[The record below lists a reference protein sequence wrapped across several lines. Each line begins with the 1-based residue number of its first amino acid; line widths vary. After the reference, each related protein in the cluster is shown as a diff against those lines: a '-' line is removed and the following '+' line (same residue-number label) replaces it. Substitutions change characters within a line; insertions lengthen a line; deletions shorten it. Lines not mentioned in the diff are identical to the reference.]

1 MGKTAFSAADIL
13 VPNKGTDMSKWSVI
27 ACDQYTSEPE
37 YWKETEKIVGDAP
50 SALNLILPE
59 VYLEDSNVEER
70 IENIHKEM
78 DKILESNVLKE
89 YKNSMVYVERIQ
101 GNGILRAGIVGK
113 IDLEKYDYSKGS
125 TSEVRATESTV
136 IERNTTKS

>member
-13 VPNKGTDMSKWSVI
+13 VPNKETDMSKWSVI

-37 YWKETEKIVGDAP
+37 YWKETEKNVGDAP
-50 SALNLILPE
+50 SALKLILPE
-59 VYLEDSNVEER
+59 VYLEDNDVEKR

-125 TSEVRATESTV
+125 TS
-136 IERNTTKS
+136 

>member
-13 VPNKGTDMSKWSVI
+13 VPNKETDMSKWSVI

-101 GNGILRAGIVGK
+101 GNRLLFRRPA
-113 IDLEKYDYSKGS
+113 
-125 TSEVRATESTV
+125 
-136 IERNTTKS
+136 